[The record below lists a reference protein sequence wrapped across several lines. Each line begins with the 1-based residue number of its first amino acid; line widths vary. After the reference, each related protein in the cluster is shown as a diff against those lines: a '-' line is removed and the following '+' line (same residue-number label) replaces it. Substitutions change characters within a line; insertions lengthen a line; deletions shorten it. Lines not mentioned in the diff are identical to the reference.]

1 MALDADNA
9 VAALYGVQEI
19 PAVFLI
25 DKQGL
30 IRYQHY
36 LLPSLATIRKAM
48 K

>member
-9 VAALYGVQEI
+9 VADLYGVNEI
-19 PAVFLI
+19 PAVYLI

-30 IRYQHY
+30 IRYRHY
-36 LLPSLATIRKAM
+36 LLPSLVQIRQAM